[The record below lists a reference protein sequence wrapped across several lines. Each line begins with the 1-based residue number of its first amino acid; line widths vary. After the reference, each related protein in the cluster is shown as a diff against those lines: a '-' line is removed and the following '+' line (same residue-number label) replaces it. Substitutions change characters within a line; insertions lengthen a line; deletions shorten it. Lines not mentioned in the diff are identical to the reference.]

1 MEAHGTISTCSCI
14 DCKRPQKIEWFRKQV
29 LSGKR
34 PLCKCGGLIKPDI
47 VFFGEPLPHKF
58 NWMSTADMA
67 SCDLLIVM
75 GTSLAV
81 QPFAGIFL

>member
-1 MEAHGTISTCSCI
+1 MATCSCI
-14 DCKRPQKIEWFRKQV
+14 DCRRPQKIEWFKQQV
-29 LSGKR
+29 IQGAVPR
-34 PLCKCGGLIKPDI
+34 CKCGGLVKPDI
-47 VFFGEPLPHKF
+47 VFFGEPLPQKF

-81 QPFAGIFL
+81 QPFAGTCRVGG